1 MAFEL
6 NITVGIVKPRRPP
19 WRVKLLL
26 VSMSSFF
33 FFFFSF
39 FFLLHRPRLN
49 GQYVVLRLPSK
60 RIPLGKKV
68 G

>member
-26 VSMSSFF
+26 VSISSFF
-33 FFFFSF
+33 FFL
-39 FFLLHRPRLN
+39 FFLLHQPRLN

-60 RIPLGKKV
+60 RIPLVKKV

>member
-33 FFFFSF
+33 FFL
-39 FFLLHRPRLN
+39 FFLLHQPRLN

-60 RIPLGKKV
+60 RIPLVKKV
-68 G
+68 A